1 MKIKYIIPI
10 LVSLLILA
18 SYFSLQNH
26 ESHSEERIEFF
37 MNKPYIA
44 VVKELATKN
53 SLEKMVQENDG
64 FVKSKEWEFFNVEI
78 PQRILRIREYK
89 IDGKLKFVVEKM
101 DADLGK
107 LELPFVQE
115 MHLDNVIFNVNT
127 ELEAPQKRV
136 LLCSKKIEM
145 SPLIEDDRMANR
157 THVVITSKL
166 KVRKTIPFF
175 TKSIM
180 DNKVKQANLK
190 DLDRLKANIMD
201 ASGHTIPITISRAIK
216 KA

>member
-1 MKIKYIIPI
+1 
-10 LVSLLILA
+10 
-18 SYFSLQNH
+18 
-26 ESHSEERIEFF
+26 
-37 MNKPYIA
+37 
-44 VVKELATKN
+44 VKELATKN

-64 FVKSKEWEFFNVEI
+64 SVQSKEWEFFNVEI

-89 IDGKLKFVVEKM
+89 IDGKLKFIVEKM
-101 DADLGK
+101 DADLGRLK
-107 LELPFVQE
+107 LPFVQE
-115 MHLDNVIFNVNT
+115 MHLDNVIFTVNT
-127 ELEAPQKRV
+127 ELESPQKIV
-136 LLCSKKIEM
+136 LLCIKKIEM
-145 SPLIEDDRMANR
+145 SPMIDDDRMANR

-175 TKSIM
+175 TKAIM

>member
-26 ESHSEERIEFF
+26 ESLSEERIEFF
-37 MNKPYIA
+37 MNKPYVA

-64 FVKSKEWEFFNVEI
+64 FVKSKEWEFFNVEV

-89 IDGKLKFVVEKM
+89 IDGKLKFIVEKM
-101 DADLGK
+101 DADLGR

-115 MHLDNVIFNVNT
+115 VHFDNVIFAVNT
-127 ELEAPQKRV
+127 ELEAPQKSV
-136 LLCSKKIEM
+136 LLCIKKIEM
-145 SPLIEDDRMANR
+145 SPMIDDDRMANR

-166 KVRKTIPFF
+166 KIRKTIPFF
-175 TKSIM
+175 TKAIM

-190 DLDRLKANIMD
+190 DIDRIKANVMD
-201 ASGHTIPITISRAIK
+201 ASGHTIPITISRATK